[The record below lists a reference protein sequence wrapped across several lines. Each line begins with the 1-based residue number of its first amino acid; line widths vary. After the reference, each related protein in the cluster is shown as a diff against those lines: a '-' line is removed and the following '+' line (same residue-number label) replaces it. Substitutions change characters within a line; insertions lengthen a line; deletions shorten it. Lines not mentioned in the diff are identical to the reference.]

1 MRLRVIGTGSRGNC
15 YQLISGEESLLL
27 DVGIRYDRLIR
38 KTDALKG
45 VCAALVTHA
54 HQDHSLSA
62 GKLLR
67 LGIPVI
73 MSRGAAQEAEIAA
86 CRYAK
91 DREQFKI
98 GSFTI
103 LPFRTE
109 HDAAEPLGFLIR
121 AEGVT
126 LLYAT
131 DTYYVRYRFPGVNW
145 WLIECNYVDELIENM
160 DNVRLKMRLQHSHMS
175 LNRLKELFEANDLTD
190 TKGVVLCHLSDERS
204 NEQQMVEE
212 VFNITNVPVLAAS
225 AGMEIEICR
234 LQEKVE

>member
-1 MRLRVIGTGSRGNC
+1 MRLRVVGTGSRGNC
-15 YQLISGEESLLL
+15 YQLISGDESLLL
-27 DVGIRYDRLIR
+27 DVGVKYSDLILQ
-38 KTDALKG
+38 TDALKG

-54 HQDHSLSA
+54 HKDHSLSA
-62 GKLLR
+62 GKLIR
-67 LGIPVI
+67 LGVPVV
-73 MSRGAAQEAEIAA
+73 MSRGAAQEAGITT
-86 CRYAK
+86 CRYARDK
-91 DREQFKI
+91 EQFRI

-145 WLIECNYVDELIENM
+145 WLIECNYVDELIEEM
-160 DNVRLKMRLQHSHMS
+160 DNVRLKDRLQRSHMS
-175 LNRLKELFEANDLTD
+175 LSRLKEMFGANDLTD
-190 TKGVVLCHLSDERS
+190 TKGIVLCHLSDARS

-212 VFNITNVPVLAAS
+212 INSITSVPVLAAS
-225 AGMEIEICR
+225 AGMEVEICR
-234 LQEKVE
+234 